1 VGDAAV
7 GGDFWADVVVVRRS
21 VVNVRVMHFMVIDY
35 CNYCYDVLWALNGP
49 RW

>member
-7 GGDFWADVVVVRRS
+7 GEDFWADVVVVRRS
-21 VVNVRVMHFMVIDY
+21 VVNVKVMHFMVID
-35 CNYCYDVLWALNGP
+35 YCYDVLWALNGP